1 MSAGPTPAL
10 ARVHEVSRR
19 TVYRVDLRARSRVYR
34 RDVTV
39 LLISEL
45 SRQTG
50 VPPST
55 LRYYEQV
62 GLLPPTERTA
72 SGYRLYDDHARQR
85 LLFIEA
91 AKRLRLSLASI
102 GDLLTVWETN
112 PCRAVKGRLRPALD
126 QRIAEADSTLH
137 DLQGLRD

>member
-72 SGYRLYDDHARQR
+72 AEYRELLSQAGFQMTRVVQTASPLSVVEAR
-85 LLFIEA
+85 A
-91 AKRLRLSLASI
+91 A
-102 GDLLTVWETN
+102 
-112 PCRAVKGRLRPALD
+112 
-126 QRIAEADSTLH
+126 
-137 DLQGLRD
+137 